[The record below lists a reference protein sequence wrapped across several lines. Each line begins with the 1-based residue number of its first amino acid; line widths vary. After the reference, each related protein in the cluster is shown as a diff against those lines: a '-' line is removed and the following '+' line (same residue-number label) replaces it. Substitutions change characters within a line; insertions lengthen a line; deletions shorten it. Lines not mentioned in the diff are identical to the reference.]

1 MFSGAPPAQLSP
13 AATTAAPLLLLQLAG
28 TAGAARS
35 GSDLHVVN
43 IQMIVF
49 LVLVFLSYL
58 PSSPSQSLEYP
69 SCAA

>member
-1 MFSGAPPAQLSP
+1 MLTRLVLAVMRAAHWKSEMFSGAPPAQLSP

-43 IQMIVF
+43 IQMIVW
-49 LVLVFLSYL
+49 VF
-58 PSSPSQSLEYP
+58 
-69 SCAA
+69 